1 MRAPII
7 CLVCCLF
14 SAHADAQSTP
24 LSIDALA
31 LLPANER
38 ANALF
43 RLRESGTGLAALQE
57 LELAA
62 RLRVDS
68 RRERNIP
75 PLSLGCQTAD
85 EFDLDTL
92 LVLARESQDRA
103 AFESAVREYRGKT
116 AELDAKLAVARRT
129 NQWWRQFPA
138 LRQWEREWRASKE
151 PRTRELL
158 YRTLSGQAI
167 RASLAREH
175 DLVVPAGAKGQQ
187 RRLPRAAGSALAT
200 TAYREYIFNLM
211 CTDDEENLRW
221 FKQQIA
227 EIGWFDM
234 RRYGWAADRAAL
246 LIVQHA
252 DADPAFQSAVVSALE
267 PRLEAGDTDP
277 ENFAYLV
284 DRVAVRSGQPQ
295 RFGTQMECV
304 RGEWIVPEI
313 VDQTTL
319 DERRKRMNLVS
330 YGVQRARTR
339 GLCRDQ

>member
-1 MRAPII
+1 MRASFIS
-7 CLVCCLF
+7 LVCFLF
-14 SAHADAQSTP
+14 SAYAGAQSTS
-24 LSIDALA
+24 LSLDALT
-31 LLPANER
+31 LLPANDR
-38 ANALF
+38 ADALF
-43 RLRESGTGLAALQE
+43 QLRESSAGLPSLQE
-57 LELAA
+57 LDLAA
-62 RLRVDS
+62 RMRVDA
-68 RRERNIP
+68 RRESNIP
-75 PLSLGCQTAD
+75 PLSLGCLTPG

-92 LVLARESQDRA
+92 LGLARESKDRA
-103 AFESAVREYRGKT
+103 AFHEAVRDYRRKT
-116 AELDAKLAVARRT
+116 AELDAKLAAARRT
-129 NQWWRQFPA
+129 NLWWKHFPT
-138 LRQWEREWRASKE
+138 LRQWEREWRAAKE

-167 RASLAREH
+167 RASLEFEH
-175 DLVVPAGAKGQQ
+175 APAIPAGTKGQ
-187 RRLPRAAGSALAT
+187 RRRAPRSPGSSPAS
-200 TAYREYIFNLM
+200 TAYREYVFNLM
-211 CTDDEENLRW
+211 CTDDEQNLNW

-252 DADPAFQSAVVSALE
+252 DADPGFQSSVVRLLE

-295 RFGTQMECV
+295 RFGTQMDCV
-304 RGEWIVPEI
+304 KGEWIVPEI

-319 DERRKRMNLVS
+319 DARRKRMNLVA

-339 GLCRDQ
+339 GLCRD